1 MVKRQKDKEDMTV
14 IWKMGK
20 DNKVSEGW
28 RLKADKDAEIKSVFF
43 ALWRGFSEMCKGRW
57 VLSSDNILSPVSSLL
72 FPPGPVFPCIHE
84 YQISFWLSILFFFLG
99 NGNLPFIASLFF
111 FSPSLFG
118 SWALRLLLWFLSF
131 MLFLFSFLRKDG
143 RVFFQ
148 NQSINNCNF

>member
-1 MVKRQKDKEDMTV
+1 MVKRQKDKGDMTV

-84 YQISFWLSILFFFLG
+84 YQISFWLSFFFFFWKWKSTVYCLSLLFFPFTLWVLG
-99 NGNLPFIASLFF
+99 SSL
-111 FSPSLFG
+111 
-118 SWALRLLLWFLSF
+118 ALMISVLYALSF
-131 MLFLFSFLRKDG
+131 FISQKR
-143 RVFFQ
+143 RECVFPKP
-148 NQSINNCNF
+148 IY